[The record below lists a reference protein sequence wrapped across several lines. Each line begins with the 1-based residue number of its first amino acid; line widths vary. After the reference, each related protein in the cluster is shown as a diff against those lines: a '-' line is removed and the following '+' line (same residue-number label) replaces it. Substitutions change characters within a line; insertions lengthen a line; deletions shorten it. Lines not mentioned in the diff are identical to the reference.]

1 MALRILVAA
10 LLVSCLLG
18 TRVARSSCILAE
30 GAIAQTVTRSRATLF
45 AITKLFQFPSSLIVK
60 VTLASFTRDWAQQ
73 KWDTSFVCLVFSS
86 KASAL
91 ARLGTLV
98 MEVVPNEVD
107 TCKSLC
113 VPNLYVQKSLQAK
126 AGVSCLVPVETV
138 ACKCL
143 KLQLLGSLWCLVGWA
158 RGKRA
163 EYTYVARAGRRSRGL
178 LS

>member
-1 MALRILVAA
+1 

-86 KASAL
+86 KAYAL
-91 ARLGTLV
+91 ARLGALV
-98 MEVVPNEVD
+98 MDVVPDEVD
-107 TCKSLC
+107 TCKSRC
-113 VPNLYVQKSLQAK
+113 VPNLYVQNSTEVV
-126 AGVSCLVPVETV
+126 AG
-138 ACKCL
+138 K
-143 KLQLLGSLWCLVGWA
+143 GWCLLFGACGDCCLQVLKTSAAWIVVVFGRVGA
-158 RGKRA
+158 R
-163 EYTYVARAGRRSRGL
+163 ETC
-178 LS
+178 